1 MPVGT
6 TALSCYQK
14 EDVIW
19 DFSLSDPNVTTVAGW
34 TIVLKIK
41 ENPEDA
47 DPALIGPITCSIT
60 GTLTF
65 RATFNMN
72 VPPGP
77 YVYGVR
83 RTDIGTAW
91 ELATGPVTVV
101 DTPSADI

>member
-1 MPVGT
+1 MAVGT
-6 TALSCYQK
+6 TPLTCYQK

-19 DFSLSDPNVTTVAGW
+19 DFTLSDPNVTSIAGW
-34 TIVLKIK
+34 VISLKVK
-41 ENPEDA
+41 ETSADL

-65 RATFNMN
+65 RAAFNAN

-83 RTDIGTAW
+83 RTDIGTSW
-91 ELATGPVTVV
+91 ELATGALTVL
-101 DTPSADI
+101 DTPSMDP